1 MVHAFALPGLQAE
14 FAAELQQTLC
24 SGLCSSRPPL
34 FPGVLESPILLGCC
48 LLLLPSQCL
57 SPVLLLP
64 PEACMAHAGHML
76 EEQPCHSKAWW
87 FFFPFLFPS
96 LLSSLLPVLQLI
108 PIFTIRHTFPFLQ
121 LKWSRSCCSFTRVL
135 HQSGCSIGK
144 ESPSG
149 RWEQEKAQTHLQK
162 HTYLFT

>member
-24 SGLCSSRPPL
+24 PGLFSSRPPL
-34 FPGVLESPILLGCC
+34 FPGVLESPILLGCF

-76 EEQPCHSKAWW
+76 EVQPCHSKAWW
-87 FFFPFLFPS
+87 FFFFLFFSPPS
-96 LLSSLLPVLQLI
+96 SPFFSQFSS
-108 PIFTIRHTFPFLQ
+108 
-121 LKWSRSCCSFTRVL
+121 
-135 HQSGCSIGK
+135 
-144 ESPSG
+144 
-149 RWEQEKAQTHLQK
+149 
-162 HTYLFT
+162 